1 MHRIHLLPCCRR
13 LLWAVLW
20 VLALA
25 ACGGGGSPA
34 PQEAADSA
42 TAQVGAEGGVLRAG
56 ALSLELPP
64 GALSETTTLSLL
76 AFAPEPGELARYR
89 LAPAGLR
96 LQKPAVLRLLAAGLP
111 NDAQLYWQVDGDNV
125 LLPFSQQG
133 GEWVVQIRHLGF
145 TSGGGVLD
153 RVQANALRGA
163 DSHERLMPQ
172 AAADS
177 GDLVVQ
183 LRNCPRDV
191 GRLKS
196 RLRNAAQL
204 RQFERAQAIYDELL
218 ALQAQCDDLEIAA
231 LSAEA
236 CGGLQD
242 AVNQAVATPARR
254 FEDVQGHV
262 VPLLAAMAF
271 VQKTG
276 ETCNGLLEQANAL
289 VPEVFDQFLDTL
301 MAGVRDGSLFEDAG
315 PRELSQIMGYEAHCQ
330 LLALDAVCDRFGAE
344 IYPTLLDRL
353 RQAAF
358 DECRQNNST
367 LVMSQFHAMG
377 VRFGNDE
384 KFYDHGRFSV
394 ADVRHDISYCTDPQ
408 LNLRVFDDALD
419 TPVEL
424 TDQRQTLRPGATL
437 GNYVPATTV
446 QVPADGSLLVT
457 GQFRGQRCETGE
469 SLAADLVVRLSTIEV
484 TRIPLSGGNYNL
496 NNPPLD
502 LVISRLYA
510 QTGLSPEVTRFTL
523 GFHLEGGGCVLE
535 TSEGPRTV
543 LNQRETLFEINVQL
557 PELPPEPGLF
567 KGPVLLTLESDNP
580 GFVRLTETLVS
591 HESVTLS
598 GEFEQLGPLS
608 FRIRNARMSVNG
620 AYQVTDRRA
629 AITGNC
635 SYTRV
640 VEQRSTINVVRD
652 LEEVFI
658 VSGVEI
664 HRDERNI
671 RLTSV
676 NVVWPPLA
684 LHVVETTRFENA
696 QGDCSAQDFTERSV
710 VTDTTNNFFNA
721 SFAVLDADGRPV
733 VNVPIEG
740 SEETGL
746 SASVNAGA
754 NLTGNNGSYRRTS
767 VSMQLRDRPAP

>member
-1 MHRIHLLPCCRR
+1 MDATPHLSRCRR
-13 LLWAVLW
+13 LLSATLLVLT
-20 VLALA
+20 LA

-34 PQEAADSA
+34 PQEAADTGSA
-42 TAQVGAEGGVLRAG
+42 QMGAEGGLLRAG
-56 ALSLELPP
+56 ALSLEVPA
-64 GALSETTTLSLL
+64 GALSGTTTLSLL
-76 AFAPEPGELARYR
+76 AFAPEADELARFR

-96 LQKPAVLRLLAAGLP
+96 LQQPAVLRLSAGGFP
-111 NDAQLYWQVDGDNV
+111 KDAQLYWQVDGETV
-125 LLPFSQQG
+125 LLPFALQG
-133 GEWVVQIRHLGF
+133 DQWVAQIRHLGF
-145 TSGGGVLD
+145 TGGGGLLD
-153 RVQANALRGA
+153 RVQAAAVGGVDAGGRVK
-163 DSHERLMPQ
+163 PQ

-183 LRNCPRDV
+183 LRNCPRDLD
-191 GRLKS
+191 RLKT

-218 ALQAQCDDLEIAA
+218 ALQAHCDGLEVAE
-231 LSAEA
+231 LSAQA
-236 CGGLQD
+236 CSGLQA
-242 AVNQAVATPARR
+242 AVSQASSTPARS
-254 FEDVQGHV
+254 FEDVQARV
-262 VPLLAAMAF
+262 VPLLAAMAY

-276 ETCNGLLEQANAL
+276 ESCGALLEQASAL
-289 VPEVFDQFLDTL
+289 VPQVFDQFLGAL
-301 MAGVRDGSLFEDAG
+301 VAGVRDGSLFEDAG
-315 PRELSQIMGYEAHCQ
+315 PRELSELMGYEAHCQ
-330 LLALDAVCDRFGAE
+330 LLALDGVCDRFHTQ
-344 IYPTLLDRL
+344 IYPELLDRL
-353 RQAAF
+353 RQTAF
-358 DECRQNNST
+358 DECRQDNST

-377 VRFGNDE
+377 ARFGNDE

-394 ADVRHDISYCTDPQ
+394 ADVRRDISYCTDPQ

-424 TDQRQTLRPGATL
+424 SERRQTLRPGPTL
-437 GNYVPATTV
+437 GSYVPATTV

-457 GQFRGQRCETGE
+457 GQFRGQRCESGE

-484 TRIPLSGGNYNL
+484 ARIPLNDGNYNL

-502 LVISRLYA
+502 LVISRLFA

-543 LNQRETLFEINVQL
+543 LNQRETLFDINVQM

-567 KGPVLLTLESDNP
+567 KGPVLLTSEYNEP
-580 GFVRLTETLVS
+580 GYVRQSETLVV
-591 HESVTLS
+591 HESVSLS
-598 GEFEQLGPLS
+598 GEFDQLGPLS
-608 FRIRNARMSVNG
+608 FRIRNARMSVDG
-620 AYQVTDRRA
+620 TYQVTDRRG

-640 VEQRSTINVVRD
+640 VERRTTMNVVRD
-652 LEEVFI
+652 LEEIFI
-658 VSGVEI
+658 VGGVEI
-664 HRDERNI
+664 HRDARNI

-676 NVVWPPLA
+676 NVTWPTLPA
-684 LHVVETTRFENA
+684 RVVETTRFESA
-696 QGDCSAQDFTERSV
+696 QGDCSGQDLTERSV
-710 VTDTTNNFFNA
+710 VTDTTGNVNV
-721 SFAVLDADGRPV
+721 SFGVLDADGRTV
-733 VNVPIEG
+733 VNVPIIG

-746 SASVNAGA
+746 SATVNGGA